1 MQVLFLRGLRHVDPI
16 SQCRR
21 NHRHTQRRALFL
33 VLLLLGLWSCGNP
46 ESEGESTPE
55 PSRDSRQETPRSSV
69 SDAPEATS
77 ANPTGLTGPDLN
89 ATRAALT
96 RVTEW
101 MSQHRFHPTRDGLDE
116 FRDYAL
122 ELRTW
127 YLLYL
132 FETDAAAKAE
142 FLSEARQRL
151 ELLSDG
157 RTLVDSLRAAPIKKY
172 IGDLLIVM
180 NAARGMNYS
189 APALEASLPELIQA
203 GIDTAPNRPV
213 GLRIALA
220 WLIHDLGFEIGP
232 TVDDLRADGML
243 GTEPPETSMSQI
255 AVYILTHEIYGFSD
269 YGLRSMKLKPK
280 EKAYADRV
288 LPFWTAFFA
297 EQKPNADLCAEL
309 LNSLQVAGLT
319 HTSEYARGMRFLLG
333 SQEPEGYF
341 RMPSAEP
348 SMHELVHAAMVG
360 AHALLA
366 HEALLEGRKLPRDRG

>member
-1 MQVLFLRGLRHVDPI
+1 MQVLFFRSLRHVDPI
-16 SQCRR
+16 SQRWR
-21 NHRHTQRRALFL
+21 NSRCHQLRAFFL
-33 VLLLLGLWSCGNP
+33 GLLLVGSSSCGDP
-46 ESEGESTPE
+46 ETESRSTPE
-55 PSRDSRQETPRSSV
+55 PSSASGQEQLHSSRSEP
-69 SDAPEATS
+69 SDANS
-77 ANPTGLTGPDLN
+77 ASPAGPTGPDLN
-89 ATRAALT
+89 TTRAALS

-142 FLSEARQRL
+142 FLSETRQRL
-151 ELLSDG
+151 ELLNDG
-157 RTLVDSLRAAPIKKY
+157 RALVDALRPAPIKKY

-180 NAARGMNYS
+180 NAARGTEFA
-189 APALEASLPELIQA
+189 APKLEAALPEFIQA

-232 TVDDLRADGML
+232 TVNELRADGML

-269 YGLRSMKLKPK
+269 YGLRSMELTPK

-366 HEALLEGRKLPRDRG
+366 HEALLEGRTLPRDRN